1 MNTSIKIRIL
11 NVILIIFSL
20 FGYLEWGGNNKQ
32 YLFDIEYEVVSKLLT
47 NPMEALHPLVILP
60 LLGQMMLAYTL
71 YQSEPSKQLTYIGI
85 ALISILMI
93 FILIAGLTSMN
104 YKIILSVL
112 PFTLTSVYTIL
123 QLRKQE
129 SN

>member
-1 MNTSIKIRIL
+1 MNTLSKIKIL
-11 NVILIIFSL
+11 NVILIVLSL

-47 NPMEALHPLVILP
+47 NPIEALHPLVILP

-85 ALISILMI
+85 ALIGILMI
-93 FILIAGLTSMN
+93 FILIAGFTSMN

-129 SN
+129 SK